1 MKPADEFQEAPRRQ
15 RRGGRSG
22 RSLRDRVVISTTFI
36 GVVLFLLLGTPLLK
50 RQLPPGSNI
59 LNAIGDLGVDR
70 DRSAVRDWIRANGD
84 DPQPQEIHWWP
95 ARDLVELH
103 EQRLAA
109 AREAAADDPDL
120 ADLVD
125 QLEQNPP
132 DRVCRLIYRTKNQAG
147 DETTRD
153 ELFAVRS
160 GKAHPLPRTSSLAIA
175 ARKYFP
181 NDDTPVRQIDARN
194 STQYQDRKI
203 DAPFG
208 RPR

>member
-1 MKPADEFQEAPRRQ
+1 M
-15 RRGGRSG
+15 
-22 RSLRDRVVISTTFI
+22 RDRVVISTTII
-36 GVVLFLLLGTPLLK
+36 GVVLFLILGTPLLK

-59 LNAIGDLGVDR
+59 LNAIGDLAADPDR
-70 DRSAVRDWIRANGD
+70 GAVRDWIRANSD
-84 DPQPQEIHWWP
+84 DPHPQEVRWWP

-132 DRVCRLIYRTKNQAG
+132 DRVCRLIYRTKNDAG
-147 DETTRD
+147 DETTHD
-153 ELFAVRS
+153 ELFAVGS
-160 GKAHPLPRTSSLAIA
+160 GKAHPLSRSSSLAIA

-181 NDDTPVRQIDARN
+181 NDDTPVRQFDARD

-203 DAPFG
+203 KAEFE
-208 RPR
+208 RSR

>member
-1 MKPADEFQEAPRRQ
+1 MKPADEFQETPRRQ
-15 RRGGRSG
+15 RRGVRSG
-22 RSLRDRVVISTTFI
+22 RSLRDRVVISTTII

-59 LNAIGDLGVDR
+59 VNAIGEVGVDR
-70 DRSAVRDWIRANGD
+70 DRSAVRDWIHNNCD
-84 DPQPQEIHWWP
+84 DPQPQEIRWWP

-132 DRVCRLIYRTKNQAG
+132 DRVCRLMYRTKNDGG
-147 DETTRD
+147 DETTHD
-153 ELFAVRS
+153 ELFAVKG
-160 GKAHPLPRTSSLAIA
+160 GKAHPLSRSSALANA

-181 NDDTPVRQIDARN
+181 NDDTPVRQFDARN
-194 STQYQDRKI
+194 ATPDEHRTA
-203 DAPFG
+203 DHAFG
-208 RPR
+208 RSR